1 MATTKGTTKK
11 ATIVTATADP
21 APAPAPKATKYAA
34 SDNSIDARM
43 ARLLEDHQRMGA
55 RPK

>member
-1 MATTKGTTKK
+1 MATKPKTTKAK
-11 ATIVTATADP
+11 TEPVIDTKITTPSP
-21 APAPAPKATKYAA
+21 APGKFDPD
-34 SDNSIDARM
+34 DNSIDARM